1 MGIRTVTW
9 CVAAAAVGLA
19 IAAPVAH
26 ADEDPNTVPSRT
38 AMSLRTPGGFA
49 WGTANE
55 HEPRGAL
62 SMSKLYIVDYALRHG
77 DGSPADRALG
87 ERMIRDSDD
96 GAATELANKY
106 PQAIEATAS
115 EYNLRQTHGT
125 ADWGRSTTST
135 ADLTE
140 FLVTKQ
146 RTDPGSPIFEWMAG
160 ASNTAADGT
169 PQNWGTAQLP
179 GVQGSKWGWSD
190 VGAPEVASAS
200 FAPGF
205 SVAAHTYGSPAD
217 QSADVLD
224 ALPALVLRFV
234 GAALVPVR

>member
-1 MGIRTVTW
+1 MSIRTVTW
-9 CVAAAAVGLA
+9 CVAAAAVGLMA
-19 IAAPVAH
+19 AAPAAH
-26 ADEDPNTVPSRT
+26 ADEDPTTVPPRT
-38 AMSLRTPGGFA
+38 AISLRMPGGFA

-55 HEPRGAL
+55 HESRSAL

-77 DGSPADRALG
+77 DGSSEDRALS

-96 GAATELANKY
+96 GAATQLAGKY

-115 EYNLRQTHGT
+115 EYGLRQTHGT
-125 ADWGRSTTST
+125 ADWGRSSTST
-135 ADLTE
+135 ADITE
-140 FLVTKQ
+140 FLAAKQ
-146 RTDPGSPIFEWMAG
+146 RTDAGSPIFEWMAG

-190 VGAPEVASAS
+190 IGAPEVASAS
-200 FAPGF
+200 FGPSF
-205 SVAAHTYGSPAD
+205 SVAAHTYGTPAD

-224 ALPALVLRFV
+224 AVPALILRLA
-234 GAALVPVR
+234 GAY

>member
-1 MGIRTVTW
+1 MSIRTLAG
-9 CVAAAAVGLA
+9 CVAAVAVGLA
-19 IAAPVAH
+19 IAAPAAN
-26 ADEDPNTVPSRT
+26 ADEDPTTVPPRT
-38 AMSLRTPGGFA
+38 AISLRTPGGFG

-55 HEPRGAL
+55 HESRSAL

-77 DGSPADRALG
+77 DGSPEDRALS

-96 GAATELANKY
+96 GAATQLASKY

-115 EYNLRQTHGT
+115 EYGLRQTHGT
-125 ADWGRSTTST
+125 ADWGRSSTST
-135 ADLTE
+135 ADITD
-140 FLVTKQ
+140 FLSAKQ

-200 FAPGF
+200 FGPGF

-224 ALPALVLRFV
+224 ALPALIVRLVV
-234 GAALVPVR
+234 GPH

>member
-1 MGIRTVTW
+1 MSRRTVMW
-9 CVAAAAVGLA
+9 CVAAAAAGLLIGA
-19 IAAPVAH
+19 PAAN
-26 ADEDPNTVPSRT
+26 ADEDPATVPSRT
-38 AMSLRTPGGFA
+38 ALSVRTPGGFA

-55 HEPRGAL
+55 HESRSAL

-77 DGSPADRALG
+77 DGAPEDRALA

-96 GAATELANKY
+96 GAATQLANKY

-115 EYNLRQTHGT
+115 EYGLRATHGS
-125 ADWGRSTTST
+125 ADWGRSSTST

-146 RTDPGSPIFEWMAG
+146 RTDPGSPIFGWMAD

-190 VGAPEVASAS
+190 LDTPEVASAS
-200 FAPGF
+200 FGTGF
-205 SVAAHTYGSPAD
+205 SVAAHTYGTPAE

-224 ALPALVLRFV
+224 ALPAVLLRLVSGR
-234 GAALVPVR
+234 